1 MEQLLDKSKDFE
13 ALGFAEKLRLKM
25 GSEEQEDDEGF
36 VEKLLVKWDLDEGED
51 EVFVEKLLVKKGFEE
66 EEK

>member
-1 MEQLLDKSKDFE
+1 
-13 ALGFAEKLRLKM
+13 M

-51 EVFVEKLLVKKGFEE
+51 EVFVEKLLVKKGLEE